1 MEPNASCGKPDA
13 LFRTMRQLKG
23 LMLWTSRDKTFSKFN
38 GHAAAWFHQKQQRLS
53 PLLPYR
59 ARLSVD

>member
-1 MEPNASCGKPDA
+1 VPV
-13 LFRTMRQLKG
+13 FRTMRQLKG
-23 LMLWTSRDKTFSKFN
+23 PMLWTSRDKTFSKLN